1 MEEEIIIEEEGEG
14 LEDKVKK
21 LREKLKKCES
31 ERQEYLAGWQ
41 RAKADFIN
49 ARKEEE
55 ENRREFIKFC
65 EKTLILET
73 LNILDSF
80 DRLFADKD
88 NFKKIDK
95 NLQIGV
101 ENIYVQL
108 MDILKKRGVEKIKS
122 EGVKFNPEEHESII
136 KEKIDK
142 QEKDGIIIDEI
153 RKGYKMNGVVI
164 RPSQVKIGKY
174 YE

>member
-1 MEEEIIIEEEGEG
+1 MEEEIIIEKDENF
-14 LEDKVKK
+14 EDNLKK

-55 ENRREFIKFC
+55 ENRKEFIKFC
-65 EKTLILET
+65 EKNLILEI
-73 LNILDSF
+73 LSILDSF
-80 DRLFADKD
+80 DRLFTDKD
-88 NFKKIDK
+88 NFGKIDK

-101 ENIYVQL
+101 ENIYIQL
-108 MDILKKRGVEKIKS
+108 MDILKKRGVEMLKS
-122 EGVKFNPEEHESII
+122 EGIKFNPEEHESII
-136 KEKIDK
+136 KEEVDK
-142 QEKDGIIIDEI
+142 QEKDGIIINEI

-164 RPSQVKIGKY
+164 RPAQVKIGKY
-174 YE
+174 HG